1 MDDLDNLLAS
11 DTDAPDFED
20 RLRDLLMEQPQILVS
35 LLREGRQMRENNE
48 QQEQTCHY
56 KQSNNP

>member
-1 MDDLDNLLAS
+1 MDDLDNLLAT

-20 RLRDLLMEQPQILVS
+20 RLRDLLMEQPQIIVS

-48 QQEQTCHY
+48 QQEQT
-56 KQSNNP
+56 K